1 MAPTLVREPFHR
13 PCWVYEEKIHG
24 RSAATR
30 GYVAK
35 DEERFYVSGRT
46 RAWLKVKVP
55 GRTDVEDWWRRVM
68 TARD

>member
-13 PCWVYEEKIHG
+13 PGWVYEEKIHG

-46 RAWLKVKVP
+46 RAWLKVRCRD
-55 GRTDVEDWWRRVM
+55 GRIQRIDGSEC
-68 TARD
+68 